1 MGPERWLLLR
11 PERLRFPALL
21 RRQERRPVRGP
32 SMGPERWLLQRQE
45 RMLCPPLC
53 RPQERR
59 PSRGQ
64 GLPQPSGGRE
74 KLGQR
79 RSQNADTR
87 SQNSPK
93 NKNLWALNSPDL
105 AA

>member
-1 MGPERWLLLR
+1 MRVRAQVQRQEGTLFRFDERGPIRYQVTGPERHLLLQ
-11 PERLRFPALL
+11 PERLPFPTLL
-21 RRQERRPVRGP
+21 
-32 SMGPERWLLQRQE
+32 
-45 RMLCPPLC
+45 

-59 PSRGQ
+59 PFRGQ

-93 NKNLWALNSPDL
+93 NKNL
-105 AA
+105 